1 MRTEKQFVS
10 WFPLMAILAVTLSG
24 CVSQTAADSAA
35 ASSAQA
41 PTLAVSQPLVA
52 PSLTDGQQLY
62 QQYCASCHS
71 ISDGSAAPHLISVDW
86 LKQTTP
92 AEMYRYVTS
101 GNSSEGMPAYAS
113 LTSSDRWDIVAYL
126 LSLISPVSEVSGT
139 QLTYQNMC
147 SACHGV
153 TGQGE
158 GTQALSQNIQVSDWQ
173 QDPLLI
179 DSSNETLY
187 EAIRSGNAH
196 GMGTFAVMLS
206 EAKIWALVNQ
216 VRTLSIQ
223 GGDQS
228 TSGGNETSPLVTD
241 TNEGFFTLSG
251 KVSNGSGG
259 TLENLSAVQLDIV
272 QNNQI
277 LYTMTTSVL
286 ADGTFQFVL
295 VPLSSRWNY
304 TAHINYGGVIY
315 KSGRLLGQSI
325 AADASENEDIVV
337 YDPVYETSALQA
349 ESLHVLI
356 SFDSENSV
364 HVAQSFLISN
374 PSAFTVSP
382 LETASPVLVF
392 PISSSA
398 QNLSFAASQESEFL
412 KLTQGV
418 LGDWQPI
425 LPGSVHQV
433 MFEYDLPFDDEQD
446 FVFYT
451 PVSVS
456 SAMVMVETGSQ
467 PINCTGMQVSSH
479 SAMMKSAAVQMFTAE
494 DIQAESK
501 INLHCFN
508 KQSILPNLL
517 GGIALMLVLIG
528 VAVAAYF
535 VRQKAIRRLQQ
546 GKVKRTALLD
556 AIITLDDQFKAGEIS
571 AEVYQAKREELI
583 RHLEG
588 E

>member
-147 SACHGV
+147 SACHGA

-304 TAHINYGGVIY
+304 MAHINYGGVIY

-325 AADASENEDIVV
+325 VADASENEDIVV

>member
-1 MRTEKQFVS
+1 M
-10 WFPLMAILAVTLSG
+10 
-24 CVSQTAADSAA
+24 
-35 ASSAQA
+35 
-41 PTLAVSQPLVA
+41 
-52 PSLTDGQQLY
+52 
-62 QQYCASCHS
+62 
-71 ISDGSAAPHLISVDW
+71 
-86 LKQTTP
+86 
-92 AEMYRYVTS
+92 
-101 GNSSEGMPAYAS
+101 
-113 LTSSDRWDIVAYL
+113 
-126 LSLISPVSEVSGT
+126 
-139 QLTYQNMC
+139 
-147 SACHGV
+147 
-153 TGQGE
+153 
-158 GTQALSQNIQVSDWQ
+158 
-173 QDPLLI
+173 
-179 DSSNETLY
+179 
-187 EAIRSGNAH
+187 
-196 GMGTFAVMLS
+196 
-206 EAKIWALVNQ
+206 
-216 VRTLSIQ
+216 
-223 GGDQS
+223 
-228 TSGGNETSPLVTD
+228 
-241 TNEGFFTLSG
+241 
-251 KVSNGSGG
+251 
-259 TLENLSAVQLDIV
+259 
-272 QNNQI
+272 
-277 LYTMTTSVL
+277 
-286 ADGTFQFVL
+286 
-295 VPLSSRWNY
+295 
-304 TAHINYGGVIY
+304 
-315 KSGRLLGQSI
+315 
-325 AADASENEDIVV
+325 
-337 YDPVYETSALQA
+337 
-349 ESLHVLI
+349 LI